1 MPPDRDNR
9 YSTAGVEVSVPLT
22 FAQGRG
28 KARAAR
34 LQRFQAEAVLKRMEE
49 DIALSIAAA
58 AGQIETTR
66 TRVVATHT
74 AREINQQLL
83 DAELKRLR
91 AGTGSTFS
99 VLYQQDLL
107 SQADGEYSQALADQR
122 RAVAVYDREIGTT
135 LARYHITLT
144 DQ

>member
-1 MPPDRDNR
+1 
-9 YSTAGVEVSVPLT
+9 
-22 FAQGRG
+22 
-28 KARAAR
+28 

-66 TRVVATHT
+66 KRVVATHT